1 MRLTSNFVRT
11 TLTGAAALAVLTA
24 CGGGSSNDASS
35 SSSAPETTSAAPTTS
50 AGPTGA
56 DAAFCTAVPQLTSEL
71 AAAQSAQPQQAAQ
84 QLQQLITD
92 FDKVT
97 PPAALQADWQ
107 ALGTGLHQMATAV
120 GSLDLST
127 QQGQAQF
134 QQLAQQ
140 ATAAAASAQGD
151 ISAWVLSNCGGAAGS
166 ASGSTSAATT
176 S

>member
-11 TLTGAAALAVLTA
+11 AVTGAAALALLTA
-24 CGGGSSNDASS
+24 CSGGGSNDASS
-35 SSSAPETTSAAPTTS
+35 TSAAKTTTPVATTTS

-56 DAAFCTAVPQLTSEL
+56 DAAFCQAVPQLTGEL

-84 QLQQLITD
+84 QLQQLVSD

-97 PPAALQADWQ
+97 PPAALQSDWT
-107 ALGTGLHQMATAV
+107 ALGTGLHQLATAV

-127 QQGQAQF
+127 PQGQAQF

-140 ATAAAASAQGD
+140 ATAQAASVQGN
-151 ISAWVLSNCGGAAGS
+151 ISAWVLSNCGGSSATSS
-166 ASGSTSAATT
+166 ASATATS
-176 S
+176 